1 MTTTVMFCPST
12 PAGGSAPGGYSNTLA
27 GSWVQDVA
35 GNIYWLETA
44 TDTEGNVTYIY
55 YDQPGG
61 SIVTPTGDV
70 SPVLDSNMQIIKRAD
85 DVNGD
90 GSVINTFYRLNIYD
104 ADGAILS
111 SVTQS
116 ADGTGYTVQGNE
128 IDPQDEVEEIL
139 KEGNQNTDLIRSSN
153 AAILTN
159 TASIVTSNN
168 SIAQSGVNLSQRAAG
183 SFINFNFDEVNL
195 TYVATGAATGEIE
208 TAVYSLGGN
217 VVGTVSL
224 TYEAITGD
232 LSNVIRA

>member
-139 KEGNQNTDLIRSSN
+139 KEGNS
-153 AAILTN
+153 N
-159 TASIVTSNN
+159 TASLVTSNN
-168 SIAQSGVNLSQRAAG
+168 SIAQSVVELNQRAAG

-195 TYVATGAATGEIE
+195 SYVATGAATGEIE

-224 TYEAITGD
+224 TYDAATGD
-232 LSNVIRA
+232 LTNVVRA

>member
-44 TDTEGNVTYIY
+44 TDTEGNVTYMY

-139 KEGNQNTDLIRSSN
+139 KEGNS
-153 AAILTN
+153 N
-159 TASIVTSNN
+159 TASLVTSNN
-168 SIAQSGVNLSQRAAG
+168 SIAQSVVELNQRAAG

-195 TYVATGAATGEIE
+195 SYVATGAATGEIE

-224 TYEAITGD
+224 TYDAATGD
-232 LSNVIRA
+232 LTNVVRA